1 MQNTTI
7 GRRSGSMRENRQST
21 KAKSEKNDEQ
31 YAQFAVSFACNE
43 RGEVISAQIGASQ
56 FAHAYDFIGNQTNFV
71 ANATTNS
78 YTHNALNQVSTTQEI
93 SAPSAPLREISHDLG
108 GNLTND
114 SVFIYSYDAANRLAS
129 VSSNGIVLVA
139 NQYDDRG
146 RRIRKTTP
154 TTETTYVYDG
164 WNLIHE
170 SIVTISGC
178 VTNSSEVQYFWGADL
193 SNTLQG
199 AGGVGGLLAV
209 SINSNFYFPAYD
221 NNGNITKYIDENG
234 NIVAAYEYDAF
245 GRTISLTGT
254 MAYFFRHRF
263 STKYFDPETG
273 FYYYGY
279 RFYSPTFMRWLNR
292 DPIEEAGGLNL
303 YGFCGN
309 SPSCVIDFAGNIP
322 VSVVTWR
329 HNNILQRIVAGGNVY
344 SIVNVKEPSDIS
356 VRNMSSSTRWGLFS
370 YSLQIEKC
378 QVVVALM
385 VLLNDR
391 MVTTG
396 GKNITYYYVPH
407 NGEKGGVSS
416 TSDGSPPVRDAVL
429 AHELG
434 HAQSFLQTFLPR
446 FQKEVDKFPAGHL
459 TERDK
464 SDIQRIFNQCLN
476 EASADSGNKANEA
489 QINWYRENGYQFEVK

>member
-1 MQNTTI
+1 
-7 GRRSGSMRENRQST
+7 MRENRQST

-71 ANATTNS
+71 ANAETNT
-78 YTHNALNQVSTTQEI
+78 YTHNSLNQLETATIPQLYILNSTF
-93 SAPSAPLREISHDLG
+93 SISHDLD

-114 SVFIYSYDAANRLAS
+114 CVFAYSYDAANRLAS

-221 NNGNITKYIDENG
+221 NNGNVTKYIDENG
-234 NIVAAYEYDAF
+234 NIVAAYE
-245 GRTISLTGT
+245 
-254 MAYFFRHRF
+254 
-263 STKYFDPETG
+263 
-273 FYYYGY
+273 
-279 RFYSPTFMRWLNR
+279 
-292 DPIEEAGGLNL
+292 
-303 YGFCGN
+303 
-309 SPSCVIDFAGNIP
+309 
-322 VSVVTWR
+322 
-329 HNNILQRIVAGGNVY
+329 
-344 SIVNVKEPSDIS
+344 
-356 VRNMSSSTRWGLFS
+356 
-370 YSLQIEKC
+370 
-378 QVVVALM
+378 
-385 VLLNDR
+385 
-391 MVTTG
+391 
-396 GKNITYYYVPH
+396 
-407 NGEKGGVSS
+407 
-416 TSDGSPPVRDAVL
+416 
-429 AHELG
+429 
-434 HAQSFLQTFLPR
+434 
-446 FQKEVDKFPAGHL
+446 
-459 TERDK
+459 
-464 SDIQRIFNQCLN
+464 
-476 EASADSGNKANEA
+476 
-489 QINWYRENGYQFEVK
+489 